1 VSNLDAAKYA
11 AVHDFPGGAS
21 ALAALVGLAPSTLC
35 NKVNPSVDTH
45 HLSLSEAVKIQAIT
59 QDGRIL
65 EAEAAALG
73 YVAIRLPRAGAGSD
87 VELLNAYAKWTR
99 DIGETAEAIQ
109 TALEGEIDEASLAA
123 IHRGNARGL
132 CTRAGAVRALSR
144 LGAPRRRAARRRH
157 RSRERS
163 AHPGWRPHQVTRS
176 NNPRLTCPHC
186 GRFARIRRSKGLTP
200 TIREGV
206 LECQDAEC
214 GWRGN
219 VMFEI
224 TQTLSPS
231 LKPNPEV
238 RLPLSPGLRKQ
249 LVAES
254 S

>member
-45 HLSLSEAVKIQAIT
+45 HLSLSEAVTIQAIT

-123 IHRGNARGL
+123 IHREMHEDFA
-132 CTRAGAVRALSR
+132 RALELFAR
-144 LGAPRRRAARRRH
+144 FRALAPRGGEPRDADTGVG
-157 RSRERS
+157 REL
-163 AHPGWRPHQVTRS
+163 H
-176 NNPRLTCPHC
+176 
-186 GRFARIRRSKGLTP
+186 
-200 TIREGV
+200 
-206 LECQDAEC
+206 
-214 GWRGN
+214 
-219 VMFEI
+219 
-224 TQTLSPS
+224 TQGGGHT
-231 LKPNPEV
+231 K
-238 RLPLSPGLRKQ
+238 
-249 LVAES
+249 
-254 S
+254 